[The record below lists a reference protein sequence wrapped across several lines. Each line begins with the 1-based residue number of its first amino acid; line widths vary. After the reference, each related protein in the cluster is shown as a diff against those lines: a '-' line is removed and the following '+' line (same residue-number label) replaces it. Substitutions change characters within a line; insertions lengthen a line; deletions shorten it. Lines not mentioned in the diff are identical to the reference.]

1 MQNELNVL
9 EQKLTQLVELT
20 RHLRAENQQLRQQVA
35 NALNQQHKNQDKME
49 QAAARLERLLQQ
61 LPPDTP

>member
-1 MQNELNVL
+1 MQNELNAL
-9 EQKLTQLVELT
+9 EQKLAQLVELI
-20 RHLRAENQQLRQQVA
+20 RHLRAENQQLRQEVA
-35 NALNQQHKNQDKME
+35 NALNQQHKQQDKME

>member
-1 MQNELNVL
+1 MQNELNAL
-9 EQKLTQLVELT
+9 EHKLTQLVELT

-35 NALNQQHKNQDKME
+35 HALNQQHKSQDKIE